1 MAVFY
6 YGNHLKKDR
15 FHNYAKSPKP
25 IKKVS
30 KMEVNKIE
38 PYHTLR
44 KEPTSDKANWHE
56 KSFLYIYHP
65 HHRENQPYLAKTM
78 RYTSN
83 IPAIRPV
90 STCIQNWFTCH
101 LPIKHPCRKVNR
113 TVYFHP
119 WKPQT
124 LARVS
129 EGCLLKG
136 PKKIENIKF
145 FFLII
150 TFYHSFGRIRMAHPR
165 VPIWVWVKTLAHC
178 SSHQIT
184 GMDVYPQ
191 TQIWPN
197 IAFHLFQPISK
208 HIKSII
214 ILNIQINAI
223 SRYIK
228 MKLALSIYIP

>member
-1 MAVFY
+1 MKCVSMSVRWFPSYGHLNSGILCKNKPSVTDTLPWKMAVFY

-145 FFLII
+145 FF
-150 TFYHSFGRIRMAHPR
+150 
-165 VPIWVWVKTLAHC
+165 
-178 SSHQIT
+178 
-184 GMDVYPQ
+184 
-191 TQIWPN
+191 
-197 IAFHLFQPISK
+197 
-208 HIKSII
+208 
-214 ILNIQINAI
+214 
-223 SRYIK
+223 
-228 MKLALSIYIP
+228 

>member
-1 MAVFY
+1 
-6 YGNHLKKDR
+6 
-15 FHNYAKSPKP
+15 
-25 IKKVS
+25 
-30 KMEVNKIE
+30 MEVNKIE

-145 FFLII
+145 FF
-150 TFYHSFGRIRMAHPR
+150 
-165 VPIWVWVKTLAHC
+165 
-178 SSHQIT
+178 
-184 GMDVYPQ
+184 
-191 TQIWPN
+191 
-197 IAFHLFQPISK
+197 
-208 HIKSII
+208 
-214 ILNIQINAI
+214 
-223 SRYIK
+223 
-228 MKLALSIYIP
+228 